1 MRVLLLSVTAGFGHH
16 ATAKAVSDQLKDRG
30 AVVETIDVYEVINR
44 FIKETIDK
52 GYLFSSKH
60 TKELYRLFY
69 SLAENHGQSYWNG
82 AFQLLN
88 LVNELGARKFA
99 RCIDDFAPDAIVCT
113 HIFAAQLVDEL
124 KKRDLVAVPTYG
136 ICTDYTLHPFWE
148 DVPRIEYV
156 VIASE
161 LLIHRCV
168 QRGIGRER
176 LLPLGIPV
184 HQKFNVPI
192 PREEAAAALG
202 IDPQRP
208 TILMMG
214 GSMGYANHQKTIER
228 LSEVGSPFQL
238 LVVCGNNKKAYSQL
252 TKFVEEYYGPCR
264 IFPYGFVDNV
274 DVMMSASDCII
285 TKPGGLTVSEALAR
299 HLPMLLVDPIPG
311 HEERNVEFL
320 LNNGMALAVTKTF
333 PVDEA
338 VYNLFT
344 NPGRIENIRKVMS
357 MVAHP
362 DATARLVDH
371 VLALC
376 PQKAPSS
383 LEGMLEER
391 AEEPAEAAGE
401 QPPIPAASDG
411 SAFLNS

>member
-16 ATAKAVSDQLKDRG
+16 ATAKAVADQLKEQG
-30 AVVETIDVYEVINR
+30 ALVETIDVYEVINR

-60 TKELYRLFY
+60 TKEFYRLFY

-82 AFQLLN
+82 AFQLIN
-88 LVNELGARKFA
+88 LVNDLGAKKFA

-124 KKRDLVAVPTYG
+124 KRRELVSVPAYG

-148 DVPRIEYV
+148 SVPRIEYV

-168 QRGIGRER
+168 QRGVSRER

-192 PREEAAAALG
+192 PREEAAAELG
-202 IDPQRP
+202 IDPSRP

-214 GSMGYANHQKTIER
+214 GSMGYANHQKTIDR
-228 LSEVGSPFQL
+228 LSEIGWPFQL
-238 LVVCGNNKKAYSQL
+238 LVVCGNNKKSYAQMQKHAEDYS
-252 TKFVEEYYGPCR
+252 GPCE
-264 IFPYGFVDNV
+264 IHLYGFVDNI

-344 NPGRIENIRKVMS
+344 NPGRIETIRQVMAA
-357 MVAHP
+357 VAHP
-362 DATARLVDH
+362 DATARLVEH
-371 VLALC
+371 VIALLSAR
-376 PQKAPSS
+376 KAA
-383 LEGMLEER
+383 EAEE
-391 AEEPAEAAGE
+391 ASEEPAAFVESAPLVEKADAA
-401 QPPIPAASDG
+401 AAED
-411 SAFLNS
+411 SAE